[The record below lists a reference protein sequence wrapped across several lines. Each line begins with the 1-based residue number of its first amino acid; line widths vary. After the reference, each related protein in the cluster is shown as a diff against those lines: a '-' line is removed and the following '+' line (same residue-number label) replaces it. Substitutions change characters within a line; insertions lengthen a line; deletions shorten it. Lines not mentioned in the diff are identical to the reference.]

1 MVISFI
7 DSPSFCTWRK
17 DSLWQGWPTVLGL
30 HTRHVPKVF
39 WNLSGVILYF
49 DGNFFRRSSIG
60 RSTPEVPSLLV
71 YLFTMVW
78 LFVAHFSQLPLANQK
93 CIDFSVLIVRNIRD
107 FACFHLFLVEIV
119 KLLQLISHQI
129 LSAELDLGYFSVLN
143 IP

>member
-1 MVISFI
+1 
-7 DSPSFCTWRK
+7 
-17 DSLWQGWPTVLGL
+17 
-30 HTRHVPKVF
+30 
-39 WNLSGVILYF
+39 
-49 DGNFFRRSSIG
+49 
-60 RSTPEVPSLLV
+60 
-71 YLFTMVW
+71 MVW
-78 LFVAHFSQLPLANQK
+78 LIVAHFSQLPLANQK